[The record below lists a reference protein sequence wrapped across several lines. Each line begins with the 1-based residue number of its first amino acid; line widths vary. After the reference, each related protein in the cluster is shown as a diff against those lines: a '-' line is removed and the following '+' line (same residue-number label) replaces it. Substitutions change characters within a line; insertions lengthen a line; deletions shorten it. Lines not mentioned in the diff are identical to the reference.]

1 MQRLLALLGVGTLLL
16 TGCATG
22 DGTEPVAS
30 PSESE
35 TDVPTPDDTPD
46 DDQPDDD
53 TPDDEDRDPTA
64 SPSPTASDEG
74 TPTPTATP
82 DGGPALAA
90 SCTNSELAVTI
101 AYPDGWST
109 NDGGVLPACSVF
121 DPAPFELEE
130 GTEIPLG
137 LAVVVQ
143 GSDRQFATYVD
154 ADDQPG
160 TRELERRETTV
171 DGHDAVAML
180 LEATEDAPLLEP
192 GTRLYRWVIDTGVD
206 EMTAVST
213 LLLVSYDRG
222 EPAFDQ
228 KRRTLDAMV
237 RQLELP
243 AGDA

>member
-1 MQRLLALLGVGTLLL
+1 MHRLLAVLSLAALAL
-16 TGCATG
+16 TGCASG
-22 DGTEPVAS
+22 DEPDPAAS
-30 PSESE
+30 PSQSE
-35 TDVPTPDDTPD
+35 TPSPTPGETPADDTPD
-46 DDQPDDD
+46 DDESEPD
-53 TPDDEDRDPTA
+53 A
-64 SPSPTASDEG
+64 SPSPTPSDDV
-74 TPTPTATP
+74 TPSPTATP
-82 DGGPALAA
+82 GDEPSLAA
-90 SCTNSELAVTI
+90 SCTNSELGVTI

-109 NDGGVLPACSVF
+109 NDGDVLPACSVF
-121 DPAPFELEE
+121 DPEPFELEE
-130 GTEIPLG
+130 NTEIPLE

-143 GSDRQFATYVD
+143 GSDRQFATYAD
-154 ADDQPG
+154 AGDQPG
-160 TRELERRETTV
+160 SRELERREATV

-237 RQLELP
+237 EQLELP
-243 AGDA
+243 EDDA